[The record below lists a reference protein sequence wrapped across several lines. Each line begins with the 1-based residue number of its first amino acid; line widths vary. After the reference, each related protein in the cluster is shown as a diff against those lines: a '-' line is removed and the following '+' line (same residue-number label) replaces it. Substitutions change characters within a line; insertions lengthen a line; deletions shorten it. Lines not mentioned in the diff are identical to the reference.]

1 MKRINKVEDST
12 KTTYTYKID
21 NKEEKIKVLQAV
33 LAGRMF
39 KGHAGAHAG
48 YNVSTKQ
55 YELNVTFTK

>member
-21 NKEEKIKVLQAV
+21 NKAEKIRVWQAV

-39 KGHAGAHAG
+39 KGHAGADAG
-48 YNVSTKQ
+48 YNAITKQ
-55 YELNVTFTK
+55 YELNVTFAK